1 MMGSKERTV
10 DGFTFFKSFT
20 DCSKFLS
27 DAERAVYY
35 DALINYGLFG
45 TEPPSTLPDKIKM
58 LFVLIKPI
66 IDTSQKRREGARSRW
81 EKEQQVNDA
90 SMT

>member
-1 MMGSKERTV
+1 MESKEKNA

-27 DAERAVYY
+27 DAERAMYY

-45 TEPPSTLPDKIKM
+45 TEPPSNLPDNIKM
-58 LFVLIKPI
+58 LFILIKPI
-66 IDTSQKRREGARSRW
+66 IDTSQKRREGARLRW
-81 EKEQQVNDA
+81 KKEQEEKNA
-90 SMT
+90 SIT